1 MDDGYA
7 HICSIRIACPAETVL
22 AFLSAP
28 ERLSSWAI
36 GMGRVEIHEDG
47 LVEGAFPDSGEP
59 IWARIDADPNRNAIH
74 YRLGPEPSSLAPRIE
89 IRIVPGPVLQTD
101 AGSCVVSMIAW
112 RQNGMDDIRWRS
124 LKSGHEAEILEIKR
138 LIETTGQRECLEGGV

>member
-28 ERLSSWAI
+28 ERLSSWAM

-74 YRLGPEPSSLAPRIE
+74 YHLGPEPSSLTPRIE